1 MIVLLCRPGLT
12 MGTTAPKLGNKM
24 QGQEVD
30 PRGGRSHEVTPT
42 AKGMVGVLT
51 VMDSR
56 VMAVRQ
62 SDSHRPMA
70 LAN

>member
-1 MIVLLCRPGLT
+1 MMVLLCRPGLT
-12 MGTTAPKLGNKM
+12 MGTTAPKLGNMM
-24 QGQEVD
+24 QGQELD
-30 PRGGRSHEVTPT
+30 PRGGRGHEVTPT

-56 VMAVRQ
+56 TTAGRQ
-62 SDSHRPMA
+62 ADSHRPAA